1 MNTHTRKQI
10 LTIMAPYH
18 KRGIPYRK
26 KQVKRLLMIFE
37 DIFHHEPNVAE
48 QLNRVGRR
56 QLIGYWERTKEEG
69 EQVRRE
75 KYAILKLFFETAN
88 LKVRVPIPKRIKQ

>member
-1 MNTHTRKQI
+1 
-10 LTIMAPYH
+10 MAPYH

-37 DIFHHEPNVAE
+37 DIFRHEPYVVE
-48 QLNRVGRR
+48 QLNRIGRR

-69 EQVRRE
+69 DQVRRE
-75 KYAILKLFFETAN
+75 KYAILKQFFEIAN
-88 LKVRVPIPKRIKQ
+88 LKVRVPIPKK

>member
-1 MNTHTRKQI
+1 
-10 LTIMAPYH
+10 MASYH

-37 DIFHHEPNVAE
+37 DIFRQEPYVAE
-48 QLNRVGRR
+48 QLSRVGRR
-56 QLIGYWERTKEEG
+56 QIIGYWERTKEEG

-75 KYAILKLFFETAN
+75 KYAILRLFFETAN
-88 LKVRVPIPKRIKQ
+88 LSVRVPRPK